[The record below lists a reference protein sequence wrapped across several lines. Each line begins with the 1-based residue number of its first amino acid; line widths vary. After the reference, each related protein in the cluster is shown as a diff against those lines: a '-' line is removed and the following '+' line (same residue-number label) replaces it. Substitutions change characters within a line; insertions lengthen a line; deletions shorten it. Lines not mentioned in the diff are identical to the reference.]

1 MHFVMAGAGVK
12 KGLALKGQVRAVDLA
27 PTLCYL
33 LGMPMLENV
42 EGGVVY
48 EALEGMDW
56 HLD

>member
-1 MHFVMAGAGVK
+1 MAGAGVK

-42 EGGVVY
+42 EDGMVY